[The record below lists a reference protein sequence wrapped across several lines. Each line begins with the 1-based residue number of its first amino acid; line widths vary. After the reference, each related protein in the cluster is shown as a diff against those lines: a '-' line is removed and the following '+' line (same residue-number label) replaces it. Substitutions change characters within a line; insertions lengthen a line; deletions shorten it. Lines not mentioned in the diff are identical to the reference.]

1 MLSEI
6 NQTQKDKYYMFSL
19 ICGNLDFKNVHES
32 RKGLDYLGKE
42 KGSAESGK
50 RNKRWLGSEYDEN
63 TL

>member
-1 MLSEI
+1 VEI
-6 NQTQKDKYYMFSL
+6 WTLKMYM
-19 ICGNLDFKNVHES
+19 KV
-32 RKGLDYLGKE
+32 E